1 MKHYPSSSKARFT
14 DNIRALFN
22 FSASKAQLQNAPL
35 IAEPLTR
42 IQDSYLEAQIRDH
55 WQNEVANLSANNSL
69 TQHTKFIL
77 NRIPYQQLAMLASDD
92 IISNAIE
99 TITRESLAQ
108 WGTIE
113 VKSDSQENDT
123 ESVREWL
130 ESRLI
135 DLDFQSTLAE
145 AIRKSL
151 IYGGSFIYF
160 AYSGE
165 QDLSK
170 PLILSKETSINKIQF
185 TKVIEAWQASP
196 ASVDLNNPTSKDY
209 MKPSAWYIQGAGNV
223 DSSRIYSLVFFDA
236 PDLIKP
242 MFNFLGISLAQFMQ
256 DKVKSA
262 DGMRQALADIFLRF
276 RTNIIR
282 TPSLISMDKDT
293 LKQRV
298 ELINMGINNFS
309 TLLLTDSENFE
320 QSITPLSGL
329 DKIYAQAQESIAS
342 SARIPINKLF
352 GQTPTGLN
360 NSGNYDIEN
369 FYDIIKGYQESTLKP
384 LIMHTL
390 KLLLNERVEQG
401 LRATFTFNPLEK
413 LNDLELAQVKN
424 TEADFYTK
432 LISAGIIT
440 QDEALQELKAKGYLS
455 ADIQGDSAS
464 DDIDLDSELDL
475 NLESLQD
482 SALKF
487 SDYFSAPNK
496 IAGTKYSSVS
506 ENGLMDLNQGI
517 KPLEA
522 HNEKDCAIV
531 EKALGLKKN
540 SVKQETLRNFLQ
552 EAHDLQTQNKLWHH
566 MGNGNEVNFYDL
578 GNLLTNVNEY
588 SPKEHKIK
596 QDLFKK
602 HFGKEM
608 DYSNINK
615 LAEINKDIK
624 GLALENSLKENYNTD
639 IINANNP
646 NLSHYNRQEAL
657 NTLKYKL
664 NNYNISQ
671 DLKESTNAKLDKA
684 QSDIKQAKQRAEQEY
699 QARQNAQYSE
709 QNTKN
714 QKDLNKLKDRINK
727 MDRMHQPEH
736 INNHREKLQNNI
748 ESLKRKAH
756 AQKNDSYMA
765 EIEKMQAELDNKYKE
780 RKAELESGGSSEW
793 QERLHPRNP
802 DESFKSK

>member
-14 DNIRALFN
+14 DNIRALFS
-22 FSASKAQLQNAPL
+22 FSKQQAQSQP
-35 IAEPLTR
+35 IHAEPLTR
-42 IQDSYLEAQIRDH
+42 IQDSHLEAQIRDH
-55 WQNEVANLSANNSL
+55 WQNEVANLSVNNSL
-69 TQHTKFIL
+69 TQYTKFIL
-77 NRIPYQQLAMLASDD
+77 KRIPYQQLAMLASDD

-99 TITRESLAQ
+99 TITRESIAQ
-108 WGTIE
+108 WGEIE
-113 VKSDSQENDT
+113 VSADT
-123 ESVREWL
+123 EADTEAVREWL

-135 DLDFQSTLAE
+135 ELDFQSTLAQ
-145 AIRKSL
+145 ALRKSL
-151 IYGGSFIYF
+151 IYGGSFLYF

-185 TKVIEAWQASP
+185 IKVIEAWQASP
-196 ASVDLNNPTSKDY
+196 ASVDLSNPTSKDY
-209 MKPSAWYIQGAGNV
+209 MNPSAWHIQGAGSV
-223 DSSRIYSLVFFDA
+223 DSSRLYPLVFFDT
-236 PDLIKP
+236 PNLIKP

-309 TLLLTDSENFE
+309 TLLLTDTENFE

-360 NSGNYDIEN
+360 NSGQYDIAS
-369 FYDIIKGYQESTLKP
+369 FYDIIKGYQESTIKP
-384 LIMHTL
+384 LIEHTL
-390 KLLLNERVEQG
+390 MLLLNERAEQG
-401 LRATFTFNPLEK
+401 LKATFTFKPLEK
-413 LNDLELAQVKN
+413 LNELELAQVKN

-440 QDEALQELKAKGYLS
+440 QDEALQELKAKGYLG
-455 ADIQGDSAS
+455 ADIQGDTAS
-464 DDIDLDSELDL
+464 DDLDLDSDLDL
-475 NLESLQD
+475 NIEALQD
-482 SALKF
+482 SAVKF

-496 IAGTKYSSVS
+496 IAGTEYNSVS
-506 ENGLMDLNQGI
+506 EAGLVDLNKGI

-522 HNEKDCAIV
+522 YTERDCVIV
-531 EKALGLKKN
+531 EKALELKKK
-540 SVKQETLRNFLQ
+540 VKLQSLREFLQ
-552 EAHDLQTQNKLWHH
+552 EAHHLQWQGKLWHH
-566 MGNGNEVNFYDL
+566 MGGGNEINFYDL
-578 GNLLTNVNEY
+578 GDLLTSVNQY
-588 SPKEHKIK
+588 SPQKHQMK

-608 DYSNINK
+608 DYTNADKI
-615 LAEINKDIK
+615 AEIDKDIK
-624 GLALENSLKENYNTD
+624 GLALENSLKENYN
-639 IINANNP
+639 IRMLNANDL
-646 NLSHYNRQEAL
+646 NLSHYTRQENL
-657 NTLKYKL
+657 NDLKYQL
-664 NNYNISQ
+664 ETYDIPQ
-671 DLKESTNAKLDKA
+671 DLKESTNAKLEKA
-684 QSDIKQAKQRAEQEY
+684 QGEIKQAEQESERLNQAEQ
-699 QARQNAQYSE
+699 NAKSSE
-709 QNTKN
+709 QNAKN
-714 QKDLNKLKDRINK
+714 QKEIDKLSGRIDKIDK
-727 MDRMHQPEH
+727 MTAPEH
-736 INNHREKLQNNI
+736 IDGVKEKLQNNI
-748 ESLKRKAH
+748 ESLKRKAQ

-765 EIEKMQAELDNKYKE
+765 EIEKMQEKLDSKVKE
-780 RKAELESGGSSEW
+780 KKAELESGGSSEW

-802 DESFKSK
+802 DGSFKSK

>member
-22 FSASKAQLQNAPL
+22 FTASKSQAQNTLL
-35 IAEPLTR
+35 IAEPLVK
-42 IQDSYLEAQIRDH
+42 IQDSHLEMQVRDH
-55 WQNEVANLSANNSL
+55 WQNEVANLSVNNSL

-99 TITRESLAQ
+99 TITRESIAQ
-108 WGTIE
+108 WGIIE
-113 VKSDSQENDT
+113 VTSDSQEHDT
-123 ESVREWL
+123 EAVREWL

-135 DLDFQSTLAE
+135 ELDFQSTLAE

-151 IYGGSFIYF
+151 IYGGSFFYF

-185 TKVIEAWQASP
+185 IKVIEAWQASP
-196 ASVDLNNPTSKDY
+196 ASVDLSNPTSKDY
-209 MKPSAWYIQGAGNV
+209 MKPSAWYIQGAGSV
-223 DSSRIYSLVFFDA
+223 DSSRLYPLVFFDT
-236 PDLIKP
+236 PNLIKP
-242 MFNFLGISLAQFMQ
+242 MFNFLGISLVQFMQ

-360 NSGNYDIEN
+360 NSGSYDIIN
-369 FYDIIKGYQESTLKP
+369 FYDIIKGYQESILKP
-384 LIMHTL
+384 LIEHTL
-390 KLLLNERVEQG
+390 MLLINERTEQG
-401 LRATFTFNPLEK
+401 LKATFNFNPLEK

-440 QDEALQELKAKGYLS
+440 QDEALQELKAKGYIS
-455 ADIQGDSAS
+455 ADIMGDFAS
-464 DDIDLDSELDL
+464 DDDIDLDLS
-475 NLESLQD
+475 LEADLQD
-482 SALKF
+482 SAIKF
-487 SDYFSAPNK
+487 NDYFIAQNK
-496 IAGTKYSSVS
+496 IAGTEYSSVS
-506 ENGLMDLNQGI
+506 EAGLVDLNAGI

-522 HNEKDCAIV
+522 YNERDCAIV

-540 SVKQETLRNFLQ
+540 SVKKETLREFLQ
-552 EAHDLQTQNKLWHH
+552 EAHDLQTESKLWHH
-566 MGNGNEVNFYDL
+566 MEGNKKVNFYDL
-578 GNLLTNVNEY
+578 GNILTNVNEY
-588 SPKEHKIK
+588 SLKEQQMK

-602 HFGKEM
+602 YFGKEM
-608 DYSNINK
+608 DYSNADK
-615 LAEINKDIK
+615 LNDIKKSVK
-624 GLALENSLKENYNTD
+624 GLALENSLRENYNID
-639 IINANNP
+639 MRIMNNQY
-646 NLSHYNRQEAL
+646 LSHYNRQDGL
-657 NTLKYKL
+657 DSLKRDL
-664 NNYNISQ
+664 DNYDIAQ
-671 DLKESTNAKLDKA
+671 DLKESTRKKLDKA
-684 QSDIKQAKQRAEQEY
+684 QGDIKQAEQKAKQEVKERENAETRE
-699 QARQNAQYSE
+699 QNA
-709 QNTKN
+709 KN
-714 QKDLNKLKDRINK
+714 QKELDRLKDRINK
-727 MDRMHQPEH
+727 MDKMTHTEH
-736 INNHREKLQNNI
+736 IDNHREKLQNNI
-748 ESLKRKAH
+748 EALKRKAQ

-765 EIEKMQAELDNKYKE
+765 EIEKMQGEIDKKVKE
-780 RKAELESGGSSEW
+780 RKAELESGGSKEW

-802 DESFKSK
+802 DGSFKSK

>member
-35 IAEPLTR
+35 IAEPLVK
-42 IQDSYLEAQIRDH
+42 IQDSHLEAQIRDH
-55 WQNEVANLSANNSL
+55 WQNEVANLSVNNSL

-77 NRIPYQQLAMLASDD
+77 NRIPYQQLAMLVSDD

-99 TITRESLAQ
+99 TITRASLAQ
-108 WGTIE
+108 WGVIE
-113 VKSDSQENDT
+113 VKSDSQENDI

-151 IYGGSFIYF
+151 IYGGSFLYF

-170 PLILSKETSINKIQF
+170 PLILARETSINKIKF
-185 TKVIEAWQASP
+185 IKVIEAWQASP
-196 ASVDLNNPTSKDY
+196 ASVDLSNPTSKDY
-209 MKPSAWYIQGAGNV
+209 MKPSAWYIQGAGSV
-223 DSSRIYSLVFFDA
+223 DSSRIYPIVFFST

-360 NSGNYDIEN
+360 NSGAYDIEN

-384 LIMHTL
+384 LIEHTL

-455 ADIQGDSAS
+455 ANIQGDSAS
-464 DDIDLDSELDL
+464 DDIDLDSDLDL
-475 NLESLQD
+475 SLEALQD

-496 IAGTKYSSVS
+496 IAGTQYSSVS

-531 EKALGLKKN
+531 ERALGLKKN

-588 SPKEHKIK
+588 SPKEHKLK

-608 DYSNINK
+608 DYSNTNK

-684 QSDIKQAKQRAEQEY
+684 QSDIKQEKQRAEQEY
-699 QARQNAQYSE
+699 QARQNAQYNE

-714 QKDLNKLKDRINK
+714 QKDLDKLKDRINK

-736 INNHREKLQNNI
+736 IDNHREKLQNNI

-780 RKAELESGGSSEW
+780 RKAELESGKSSEW

-802 DESFKSK
+802 DGSFKSK

>member
-14 DNIRALFN
+14 DNIRALFS
-22 FSASKAQLQNAPL
+22 FSKQQTQNQH
-35 IAEPLTR
+35 IHAEPLVKV
-42 IQDSYLEAQIRDH
+42 QDSHLEAQIRDH
-55 WQNEVANLSANNSL
+55 WQNEVANLSVNNSL
-69 TQHTKFIL
+69 TQYTKFVL
-77 NRIPYQQLAMLASDD
+77 KRIPYQQLAMLASDD

-99 TITRESLAQ
+99 TITRESIAQ
-108 WGTIE
+108 WGDIE
-113 VKSDSQENDT
+113 VSADT
-123 ESVREWL
+123 EADTEAVREWL

-135 DLDFQSTLAE
+135 DLDFQSTLVE
-145 AIRKSL
+145 ALRKSL
-151 IYGGSFIYF
+151 VYGGSFIYF

-185 TKVIEAWQASP
+185 IKVIEAWQASP
-196 ASVDLNNPTSKDY
+196 ASVDLSNPTSKDY
-209 MKPSAWYIQGAGNV
+209 MTPSAWYIQGAGSV
-223 DSSRIYSLVFFDA
+223 DSSRLYPIVFFET

-309 TLLLTDSENFE
+309 TLLLTDTENFE

-360 NSGNYDIEN
+360 NSGQYDIAS
-369 FYDIIKGYQESTLKP
+369 FYDIIKGYQESTIKP
-384 LIMHTL
+384 LIEHTL
-390 KLLLNERVEQG
+390 RLLLNERTEQG
-401 LRATFTFNPLEK
+401 LKATFTFKPLEK

-432 LISAGIIT
+432 LITAGIIT

-464 DDIDLDSELDL
+464 DDIDLDLDSDLDL
-475 NLESLQD
+475 NLEALQD
-482 SALKF
+482 SAIKF

-496 IAGTKYSSVS
+496 IAGTEYASVS
-506 ENGLMDLNQGI
+506 DAGVTDLNKGI
-517 KPLEA
+517 KPIEA
-522 HNEKDCAIV
+522 YTDKDCAIV
-531 EKALGLKKN
+531 ERAFNLKKG
-540 SVKQETLRNFLQ
+540 SVSTEKLKDFLK
-552 EAHDLQTQNKLWHH
+552 EAHHLQRQGKLWHH
-566 MGNGNEVNFYDL
+566 MGSNGAEVDFYDL
-578 GNLLTNVNEY
+578 GGLLTNINEY
-588 SPKEHKIK
+588 SASEMKER
-596 QDLFKK
+596 QNLFKK

-608 DYSNINK
+608 DYKNADK
-615 LAEINKDIK
+615 LAEINNDIK
-624 GLALENSLKENYNTD
+624 SLALENSLKENYNLD
-639 IINANNP
+639 LAVAQK
-646 NLSHYNRQEAL
+646 SKYNSYTRQEAL
-657 NTLKYKL
+657 DSLKYKL
-664 NNYNISQ
+664 DKYNIPQ
-671 DLKESTNAKLDKA
+671 DLKESTLSQAETL
-684 QSDIKQAKQRAEQEY
+684 QSDIKQEKQREVQAY
-699 QARQNAQYSE
+699 QARLNAKASE
-709 QNTKN
+709 QNAKN
-714 QKDLNKLKDRINK
+714 QKELDKLKDRIDK
-727 MDRMHQPEH
+727 IGRMTEAEH
-736 INNHREKLQNNI
+736 IDNHKEKLINNV

-756 AQKNDSYMA
+756 AQKDKNYMA
-765 EIEKMQAELDNKYKE
+765 EIEKLESEIDNKIKE

-802 DESFKSK
+802 DGSFKKK